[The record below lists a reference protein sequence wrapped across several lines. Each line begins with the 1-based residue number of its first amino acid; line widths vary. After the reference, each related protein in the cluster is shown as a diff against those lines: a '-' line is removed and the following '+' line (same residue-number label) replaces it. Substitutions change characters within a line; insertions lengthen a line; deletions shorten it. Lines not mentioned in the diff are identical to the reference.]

1 VNRIAD
7 HHISGVTNTPIARE
21 KTSMGSDRFSAIE
34 ELKASR
40 GDLFERFSRGEETA
54 AFQEIY
60 TEIVDQ
66 YFRRSLEESGAGRIF
81 FRQRKPFTFIAA
93 GGYGRKDLSFHS
105 DIDVIILFRSRIPA
119 DARRLVESVFYP
131 LWDVG
136 FDLGHGIRTIKDC
149 VDLARRDFEVL
160 TSLLDGR
167 FICGDPDL
175 FFSLMESL
183 QRKVIS
189 GKANR
194 FGLWLQESEKRRMAS
209 FGDASDLLEPNL
221 KDGIGGLRDY
231 HQILWLSKIF
241 FHLIVPRDLEYT
253 GILSHRE
260 YAVLRENL
268 DFIGLVRNHLH
279 RMSGRKNDRLSFEFQ
294 EGIAAVL
301 GFEHKDEL
309 LPVEQFLSS
318 LHAAMASIKS
328 IHRSFV
334 RTHMPGSLPERAKSK
349 PENLSPSVNALHGE
363 IRFTTPTSI
372 PDKPLVLMEVFGW
385 IAASGYSLAL
395 ETKRLIREFLYL
407 VDEDFR
413 SSPEIVDAFLT
424 ILKGPWAFDALEQMD
439 EVGLLGGFLPEFEH
453 VRGRVHFDSYHLHP
467 VGAHLLQTVK
477 NIKSVGRERN
487 IFLPDILSDLSDP
500 EPLLLASLLHDIGK
514 VGRGHAR
521 RGVVLAHKILER
533 IGYGKTAAE
542 HVLFLISHHLLL
554 AETATRRD
562 LNDEKAV
569 VQCARIIGTVERLKM
584 LHLLTW
590 ADSKATGPRAWNEWI
605 ENLVTELFFKI
616 LHMLER
622 QELATPDASKRIRRN
637 LQQVKKA
644 IAGRMDEEEM
654 DGVFEVMSPRY
665 LLETEPRE
673 MIRHIESY
681 REIFPP
687 LGQPSPAAF
696 AFNAQKQPSETTWEI
711 LFLARDRP
719 GLFSDIAGVFA
730 LNNINILSAH
740 IYTWLDGTAVDLFK
754 VDGPLDPIFP
764 DQLWSKA
771 REDLKKVLAGTFSI
785 PERLEEKSRTGAQG
799 KRKKTRSPEV
809 KIDNESSDFFTL
821 VEVFAD
827 DHVGLLYRIT
837 HALFHQGL
845 DIRIAKIATRGDQI
859 ADIFYVRDLE
869 GQKVLDPGRVEEIRK
884 NLVENSKQ

>member
-1 VNRIAD
+1 MPN
-7 HHISGVTNTPIARE
+7 GRE
-21 KTSMGSDRFSAIE
+21 EMVAAPDRVSPIE
-34 ELKASR
+34 ELRAAR
-40 GDLFERFSRGEETA
+40 DDLFALFSKGEA
-54 AFQEIY
+54 PAFQESY
-60 TEIVDQ
+60 TEIIDQ
-66 YFRRSLEESGAGRIF
+66 YFRRSLEESEAGRTF
-81 FRQRKPFTFIAA
+81 FRQRRPFTFVAV
-93 GGYGRKDLSFHS
+93 GGYGRRELSFHS

-119 DARRLVESVFYP
+119 DARMLVASVFYP

-149 VDLARRDFEVL
+149 VALARKEFEVL

-183 QRKVIS
+183 QRKAIS
-189 GKANR
+189 RKENR
-194 FGLWLQESEKRRMAS
+194 FGIWLQESEKGRMAA

-221 KDGIGGLRDY
+221 KDGVGGLRDY
-231 HQILWLSKIF
+231 HQILWLSKIL

-260 YAVLRENL
+260 YAALRENL
-268 DFIGLVRNHLH
+268 EFIGLVRNHLH
-279 RMSGRKNDRLSFEFQ
+279 RISGRKNDRLSFEFQ
-294 EGIAAVL
+294 ERIAGVL
-301 GFEHKDEL
+301 GFEQKDEL

-318 LHAAMASIKS
+318 LHTAMASIKS

-334 RTHMPGSLPERAKSK
+334 RTHMPGKVLSRGRPDPQS
-349 PENLSPSVNALHGE
+349 LSPFVNVLHGE

-372 PDKPLVLMEVFGW
+372 PANPRVLMEVFGW
-385 IAASGYSLAL
+385 IAVSGYSLAL

-407 VDEDFR
+407 VNENFR
-413 SSPEIVDAFLT
+413 RSHEIIRAFLS
-424 ILKGPWAFDALEQMD
+424 ILKGPRAFEALEQMD
-439 EVGLLGGFLPEFEH
+439 EAGLLGAFLPEFEH
-453 VRGRVHFDSYHLHP
+453 VRGRVQFDRYHLYP

-477 NIKSVGRERN
+477 NIKSVGKEKN
-487 IFLPDILSDLSDP
+487 ILLPDILSDLPDP

-521 RGVVLAHKILER
+521 RGVGIAHKILER
-533 IGYGKTAAE
+533 IGYEKSAAE
-542 HVLFLISHHLLL
+542 DVLFLISHHLLL

-569 VQCARIIGTVERLKM
+569 VQCARTIGTIERLKM

-616 LHMLER
+616 LHTLEQ
-622 QELATPDASKRIRRN
+622 QELATPDASKQIRKS
-637 LQQVKKA
+637 LQKVRKA
-644 IAGRMDEEEM
+644 VAGRMDAKEV
-654 DGVFEVMSPRY
+654 DAVFEVMTPRY

-673 MIRHIESY
+673 MIRHIDLH
-681 REIFPP
+681 REIRSSFG
-687 LGQPSPAAF
+687 LVLPAPF
-696 AFNAQKQPSETTWEI
+696 AFDARKQPSETPWEI
-711 LFLARDRP
+711 LFLAKDRP

-764 DQLWSKA
+764 DQLWIKT
-771 REDLKKVLAGTFSI
+771 REDLAKVLAGTLSI
-785 PERLEEKSRTGAQG
+785 PHRLDEKAKAGDLR
-799 KRKKTRSPEV
+799 KRKKIHPPEV

-821 VEVFAD
+821 IEVFAD
-827 DHVGLLYRIT
+827 DRVGLLYRIT
-837 HALFHQGL
+837 HTLFQLRL

-859 ADIFYVRDLE
+859 ADVFYVRDLE
-869 GQKVLDPGRVEEIRK
+869 GQKVLDPAQVEEIRRK
-884 NLVENSKQ
+884 LSREVSSKQ